1 MSFIY
6 SPAQLLA
13 SLTILGWNI
22 FTQNFERLLYYLF
35 SNSWSCFREAYTLLI
50 PNTLNVTWFSFFWNP
65 LSIPGVR
72 QFHKDMLWFGTS
84 FPSFFSVSLFNLEA
98 HFLRYVFVI
107 VFFFFFFIISS
118 SLFVLS
124 YLNGT
129 PVGGILDFLYWFP
142 YFLVSSFPLPMLT
155 FPLLLSRSN
164 IFNL

>member
-50 PNTLNVTWFSFFWNP
+50 PNTLNVTWFLFFWNP
-65 LSIPGVR
+65 LSIPGVQ

-107 VFFFFFFIISS
+107 VFFVCLFVFYNFLFTICSVLLEWNSS
-118 SLFVLS
+118 WWDIGLPVLISLFSRLFFPIVH
-124 YLNGT
+124 
-129 PVGGILDFLYWFP
+129 VDFSP
-142 YFLVSSFPLPMLT
+142 LT
-155 FPLLLSRSN
+155 FQE
-164 IFNL
+164 